1 MLDLCFFSPS
11 CPGLIDR
18 EANLSNLSFKIW
30 QDREP
35 LLDEESDE
43 EHAPTFPVLSKK
55 VKL

>member
-1 MLDLCFFSPS
+1 MLDLCFFFS